1 MTMIRAGFLI
11 LVLAFNGLMVCN
23 FANAAVQDVDLR
35 IFSKPTLLAGN
46 GRYKQAAEQYHR
58 LSIQILASE
67 SKLGT
72 EKMWQYAGLAEVLAT
87 VCANLDN
94 DAKAYEYWANS
105 VRYLLTGGTDWTQ
118 MQQYL
123 HQQNEQANTQLLTQM
138 QTIDVAGGYD
148 QSWEQDAAVLQVWQE
163 KLNLFVFSGPRA
175 GMAVSPSA
183 LPIQPQVRRPA
194 SQVPAQVA
202 PGQRKLNGLE
212 SNFSQ
217 SSSFVPTEVAPVA
230 PVVAVESKDTKAAAD
245 PVSTSTP
252 TLNIPRTNRHLI
264 QGTISPQAAITDNEV
279 TIATPIEAFDYEQAE
294 TAHNERSMP
303 KVTEDKGQQPEAAS
317 QLQKANI
324 GTETNQGVEA
334 IQRRSFAPI
343 TE

>member
-1 MTMIRAGFLI
+1 MIMIRAFFLI
-11 LVLAFNGLMVCN
+11 LVLTFNGLMVCN

-105 VRYLLTGGTDWTQ
+105 VRYLLTGGTDWAQ

-183 LPIQPQVRRPA
+183 LTIQPQVRRPA
-194 SQVPAQVA
+194 SPVPAQVA

-217 SSSFVPTEVAPVA
+217 SSSFVPTEVT
-230 PVVAVESKDTKAAAD
+230 PVVAVESKDTEATAES
-245 PVSTSTP
+245 VSTSSP

-264 QGTISPQAAITDNEV
+264 QGTISPQPVVTGNEV

-303 KVTEDKGQQPEAAS
+303 KVTKDEGQQPEVAS

-324 GTETNQGVEA
+324 GTETNQGVQA